1 MKVQPERNKLSE
13 LRNASFEAWREF
25 PDCIEAESNDLLAG
39 IEFRAKLSDQHLV
52 LGCTILRVPILV
64 EWDDKPE
71 KIPRELKMQLYGRPI
86 KPGLQVDYQGV
97 PCVVVE
103 LELKRGRLRDLTV
116 IPEGSEFV
124 SLALVE
130 AKHIDLNE

>member
-1 MKVQPERNKLSE
+1 MNVEPERKKLSE
-13 LRNASFEAWREF
+13 LRNASFEAWRKF
-25 PDCIEAESNDLLAG
+25 PYCIEAESNDLLAG
-39 IEFRAKLSDQHLV
+39 IEFRANLSDQHLL

-71 KIPRELKMQLYGRPI
+71 EVPRELKVQLYGSSI
-86 KPGLQVDYQGV
+86 KPGLEVDYQGI
-97 PCVVVE
+97 PCVVVN
-103 LELKRGRLRDLTV
+103 LELKLGRLRDLTV

-130 AKHIDLNE
+130 AKHIDLNQ